1 MKEGVDYKMKVAL
14 YQGDIEL
21 GDVKKNSERVTAW
34 MEQLSKEKSVNCV
47 ILPELWSSGYAYDQ
61 LEQIASQEKQTKALL
76 VELANTYKVHIIG
89 GSIVTKRENKFYNT
103 ALVYNKEGA
112 LVNQYDKVHLVPMLN
127 EPDFFAAGQE
137 PPRLFTLDG
146 LTIGIMICYDLRF
159 PELARK
165 LTLAGADVLVIPAEW
180 PKARTAV
187 WRTLLQARAIEN
199 QVYVIGV
206 NRIGSDTQ
214 TAYGGHSVVIRPS
227 GDVVEEATEDK
238 GTIIAALK
246 KKEVEQIR
254 EDIPLLKDR
263 KPGLY

>member
-1 MKEGVDYKMKVAL
+1 MKVAL

-127 EPDFFAAGQE
+127 EPDFF
-137 PPRLFTLDG
+137 
-146 LTIGIMICYDLRF
+146 CS
-159 PELARK
+159 
-165 LTLAGADVLVIPAEW
+165 W
-180 PKARTAV
+180 SRTATFIYFRWV
-187 WRTLLQARAIEN
+187 NDRHNDLL
-199 QVYVIGV
+199 
-206 NRIGSDTQ
+206 
-214 TAYGGHSVVIRPS
+214 
-227 GDVVEEATEDK
+227 
-238 GTIIAALK
+238 
-246 KKEVEQIR
+246 
-254 EDIPLLKDR
+254 
-263 KPGLY
+263 